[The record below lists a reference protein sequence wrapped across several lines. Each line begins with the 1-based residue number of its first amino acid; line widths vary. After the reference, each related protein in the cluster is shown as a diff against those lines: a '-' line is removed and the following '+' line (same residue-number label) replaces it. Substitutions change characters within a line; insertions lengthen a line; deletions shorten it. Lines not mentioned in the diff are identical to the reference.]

1 MIPLRD
7 TAPRKGIPVVLWTL
21 IAVNG
26 LVFWLEE
33 SLPGPAL
40 HRFIELYAEPQGSAE
55 PERHSMAC
63 GDALPGEPQA
73 RLYRARIPA
82 HRPAADYTPRIVP
95 AFDGLAVPLEA
106 PQILWYR

>member
-1 MIPLRD
+1 MEVREE
-7 TAPRKGIPVVLWTL
+7 
-21 IAVNG
+21 NG
-26 LVFWLEE
+26 Q
-33 SLPGPAL
+33 
-40 HRFIELYAEPQGSAE
+40 HRFTVPVHLGNLNPEGIRVELYAEPQGSAE